1 MPANN
6 EDQLFGDELPATPA
20 QRHGQ
25 IRAGWEHLPMPV
37 DWYRTPDYDQ
47 AARTEFTLRYNR
59 ARHPH
64 RVQYKIIKAI
74 HLMEAGDPRAIDWA
88 AQLLTE
94 VTRDDH
100 AYRHDKGHAFE
111 ALAELHRRTGQ
122 WELAVRSL
130 EQCIKITSPT
140 MSGTSGLPDLTL
152 AEILLENDPSGVPK
166 VASLLSSQP
175 LIDRI
180 KFNSQ
185 LFRYLVATAR
195 TRQRL
200 GEDPAPPAQRALDLL
215 ENDQPRFPR
224 HPTVGRIH
232 ADEQTIH
239 ELRDLAGR

>member
-1 MPANN
+1 
-6 EDQLFGDELPATPA
+6 
-20 QRHGQ
+20 
-25 IRAGWEHLPMPV
+25 MPV
-37 DWYRTPDYDQ
+37 EWYRTPDYDQ

-59 ARHPH
+59 ARRPH
-64 RVQYKIIKAI
+64 RDRVQYKIIKAI

-88 AQLLTE
+88 GQLLTE

-122 WELAVRSL
+122 WELAVRAL

-152 AEILLENDPSGVPK
+152 AETLLENDPSGLPK

-200 GEDPAPPAQRALDLL
+200 GEDPAPPARRALDLL

-232 ADEQTIH
+232 ADEQTVH